1 LNGHGRIRGMTEAR
15 WQAWGHN
22 LAIAA
27 AYGALYEVTR
37 HLSFPQWMLTAGL
50 RLACLLLLPTR
61 YWPALAVGE
70 GLPLLEN
77 AFFLAPD
84 LGVAW
89 AVSEA
94 VPMVVLW
101 MALLKP
107 LRQRWSLHDD
117 QGRLRMPV
125 ILSAALG
132 AAVIT
137 ATATLLTAVTAIMN
151 TPTGEWPDPNTA
163 WPGYFLAYTLG
174 AYLGALTLTPTIL
187 AMRERFLAL
196 DGKPLTAAR
205 VWHSAL
211 FRDVLGWVLP
221 ALATLTWI
229 AIHTHDDTLQQVAR
243 FALICPVLV
252 LAWRHGW
259 HGTAV
264 GGMSASIALAI
275 TAPGVLADPATLRV
289 QAILALVVSGG
300 LLVGAWASARAKAKA
315 TRVSTR
321 AARL

>member
-1 LNGHGRIRGMTEAR
+1 MNEAR
-15 WQAWGHN
+15 WQAWGQH
-22 LAIAA
+22 LALAA

-70 GLPLLEN
+70 GLPLIEN
-77 AFFLAPD
+77 AIFLAPD
-84 LGVAW
+84 MGVPW
-89 AVSEA
+89 AISES

-101 MALLKP
+101 MAFLKP
-107 LRQRWSLHDD
+107 LRQRWSLHDA

-132 AAVIT
+132 AAIIT
-137 ATATLLTAVTAIMN
+137 AIATLLTALAAILN

-174 AYLGALTLTPTIL
+174 AYLGALTLTPTVL
-187 AMRERFLAL
+187 ALHERFLAL
-196 DGKPLTAAR
+196 GDQPLSAAR
-205 VWHSAL
+205 IWHSAL

-221 ALATLTWI
+221 TLATLTWI
-229 AIHTHDDTLQQVAR
+229 AVHTHDDGLQQAAR
-243 FALICPVLV
+243 LALIGPVLV

-264 GGMSASIALAI
+264 GGMAASIALAI
-275 TAPGVLADPATLRV
+275 TAPGLLADPATLRV

-300 LLVGAWASARAKAKA
+300 LLVGAWAAARAKAKA
-315 TRVSTR
+315 THAATR
-321 AARL
+321 SARL

>member
-1 LNGHGRIRGMTEAR
+1 MNDMRWHG
-15 WQAWGHN
+15 WGQH

-27 AYGALYEVTR
+27 AYGALYEVAR

-61 YWPALAVGE
+61 YWPALALGE

-84 LGVAW
+84 FGVAW
-89 AVSEA
+89 AVSES
-94 VPMVVLW
+94 VPMAVLW

-107 LRQRWSLHDD
+107 LRQHWSLHDD
-117 QGRLRMPV
+117 QGRIRMPV

-132 AAVIT
+132 AAIIT
-137 ATATLLTAVTAIMN
+137 ATATLLTAVTAILN

-174 AYLGALTLTPTIL
+174 AYLGALTLTPTVL
-187 AMRERFLAL
+187 ALRERFLAL
-196 DGKPLTAAR
+196 GGQPLSVTR
-205 VWHSAL
+205 IWRSAL
-211 FRDVLGWVLP
+211 LRDVLGWVLP
-221 ALATLTWI
+221 AMATLTWI
-229 AIHTHDDTLQQVAR
+229 AVHTQDEALQQAAR
-243 FALICPVLV
+243 LALIGPVLL

-264 GGMSASIALAI
+264 GGMAASIALAI
-275 TAPGVLADPATLRV
+275 TAPGLLADPATLRV

-300 LLVGAWASARAKAKA
+300 LLVGAWAAARAKAKA
-315 TRVSTR
+315 THASTGT
-321 AARL
+321 ARL

>member
-1 LNGHGRIRGMTEAR
+1 MTDAR
-15 WQAWGHN
+15 WQAWGQH

-89 AVSEA
+89 AVSES

-132 AAVIT
+132 TAVIT

-196 DGKPLTAAR
+196 DGQPLTASH

-211 FRDVLGWVLP
+211 FRDVLAWVVP

-229 AIHTHDDTLQQVAR
+229 AVHTHDDALQEVAR
-243 FALICPVLV
+243 FVLICPVLV

-264 GGMSASIALAI
+264 GGMLASIALAV

-300 LLVGAWASARAKAKA
+300 LLVGAWAAARAKAKA
-315 TRVSTR
+315 THASTR
-321 AARL
+321 IARL